1 MTTAQK
7 IAKQV
12 RVSAS
17 SGLKKVRIPGGH
29 GASVHDIGTAFFKNL
44 KDIRLA
50 ERAAAISFNFLMA
63 IPPSLIFLV
72 SLIPFLPMEKA
83 QETIL
88 NSLHMVSPN
97 PRLLA
102 TVESIITDF
111 MSNKRRELLSVGFL
125 FTIFVSSNGVM
136 GILRSFDRDSPG
148 HIKRSGMARRW
159 KAIRLTL
166 GLMFVLLV
174 SIALI
179 VIQTNLLD
187 KYLVDLMGGTMII
200 KLISWITLVFI
211 VYITICILYKYG
223 PSLQHEFRFFSAGA
237 FIATLL
243 FLVVS
248 YGFFFI
254 ANHFINYNKV
264 YGSIG
269 TLLMFMAWMFITGIV
284 ILIGY
289 EINLAILVFAGKI
302 GRQSGTNL
310 KKRSKPGN

>member
-7 IAKQV
+7 IAQ
-12 RVSAS
+12 RVQGSAS
-17 SGLKKVRIPGGH
+17 TRLKKIRIPGGH
-29 GASVHDIGTAFFKNL
+29 GASVYDIGTAFFKNL
-44 KDIRLA
+44 KDIRLT

-88 NSLHMVSPN
+88 NSLHLLSPN

-102 TVESIITDF
+102 TVESIINDF
-111 MSNKRRELLSVGFL
+111 MTNKRRELLSFGFL

-148 HIKRSGMARRW
+148 HIKRSGMSRRW

-166 GLMFVLLV
+166 GLMLGFLV

-187 KYLVDLMGGTMII
+187 KYLVDLVGGTMII
-200 KLISWITLVFI
+200 KLISWITLVLI
-211 VYITICILYKYG
+211 IYITICILYKYG

-243 FLVVS
+243 FIIVS
-248 YGFFFI
+248 YGFFYI

-269 TLLMFMAWMFITGIV
+269 TLLMLMAWMFITGMV

-302 GRQSGTNL
+302 GQQPGTNPKKKHKTL
-310 KKRSKPGN
+310 K

>member
-1 MTTAQK
+1 MSTRKIIKKAQV
-7 IAKQV
+7 ATF
-12 RVSAS
+12 
-17 SGLKKVRIPGGH
+17 SGLKKVPIPGGH
-29 GASVHDIGTAFFKNL
+29 GASVYEIGSAFFKNL

-72 SLIPFLPMEKA
+72 SLIPFLPLDAAE
-83 QETIL
+83 ETIL
-88 NSLHMVSPN
+88 NSLRLFSPN
-97 PRLLA
+97 PRLFT

-125 FTIFVSSNGVM
+125 FTIFLSSNGVM

-148 HIKRSGMARRW
+148 HIRRSGMARRW

-166 GLMFVLLV
+166 GLMFCFLI

-179 VIQTNLLD
+179 IIQTNLLD
-187 KYLVDLMGGTMII
+187 KFLVDLVGSTMVV

-223 PSLQHEFRFFSAGA
+223 PSLQHEFRFFSTGA
-237 FIATLL
+237 FIATVL
-243 FLVVS
+243 FIIIS

-269 TLLMFMAWMFITGIV
+269 TLLMFMAWMFITGLV

-289 EINLAILVFAGKI
+289 EINLAILLHSGKI
-302 GRQSGTNL
+302 STHDNAAATPV
-310 KKRSKPGN
+310 KKMAK

>member
-1 MTTAQK
+1 MNSAKK
-7 IAKQV
+7 IVKRAHIPV
-12 RVSAS
+12 LSR
-17 SGLKKVRIPGGH
+17 LKRLRIPGAQ
-29 GASVHDIGTAFFKNL
+29 GANVYEIGSSFFKSI
-44 KDIRLA
+44 KDIRLT

-72 SLIPFLPMEKA
+72 SLIPFLPLDTA

-88 NSLHMVSPN
+88 NSIRMLSPS
-97 PRLLA
+97 PKLFD
-102 TVESIITDF
+102 TVENIITDF
-111 MSNKRRELLSVGFL
+111 MNNKRRELLSVGFL

-148 HIKRSGMARRW
+148 HIRRTGMVRRW

-166 GLMFVLLV
+166 GLMLVFLV

-179 VIQTNLLD
+179 IIQTSLLD
-187 KYLVDLMGGTMII
+187 RYLVDLVGSTVII
-200 KLISWITLVFI
+200 KLASWITLVLLI
-211 VYITICILYKYG
+211 YITICILYKYG
-223 PSLQHEFRFFSAGA
+223 PSLQHRFRFFSTGA

-243 FLVVS
+243 FIIIS

-254 ANHFINYNKV
+254 ANHFINYNRI

-269 TLLMFMAWMFITGIV
+269 TLLMFMIWMFITGLV

-289 EINLAILVFAGKI
+289 EINLAILVHTGKI
-302 GRQSGTNL
+302 QMEQELPAKPAKR
-310 KKRSKPGN
+310 KK

>member
-1 MTTAQK
+1 LTNIQK
-7 IAKQV
+7 IAQ
-12 RVSAS
+12 RIQGSAS
-17 SGLKKVRIPGGH
+17 SRLKKIRIPGGH
-29 GASVHDIGTAFFKNL
+29 GASVHDIGTAFFRNL

-88 NSLHMVSPN
+88 NSLHLLSPN

-102 TVESIITDF
+102 TVESIIVDF
-111 MSNKRRELLSVGFL
+111 MSNKRRELLSFGFL
-125 FTIFVSSNGVM
+125 FTIFLSSNGVM

-148 HIKRSGMARRW
+148 HIKRSDMARRW

-166 GLMFVLLV
+166 GLMLVCLV

-187 KYLVDLMGGTMII
+187 KYLVDLIGGTMII
-200 KLISWITLVFI
+200 KLISWVTLLLI
-211 VYITICILYKYG
+211 IYITICILYKYG
-223 PSLQHEFRFFSAGA
+223 PSLQHEFRFFSTGA
-237 FIATLL
+237 FVATIL
-243 FLVVS
+243 FIVVS
-248 YGFFFI
+248 YGFFYV
-254 ANHFINYNKV
+254 ANHFINYNKI

-284 ILIGY
+284 ILVGY

-302 GRQSGTNL
+302 GQKKNAAPKKKHKTL
-310 KKRSKPGN
+310 K